1 MYGTFANSKFLGGG
15 ANRRPILY
23 DVLSERDGPFLN
35 VSLQMQHSPPCVVPS
50 YADTR
55 WDMRKQLAGPMIFGV
70 FCRVPFA
77 WGTILWYNT
86 K

>member
-1 MYGTFANSKFLGGG
+1 MYGAFANSKFLGGG

-50 YADTR
+50 YADIR
-55 WDMRKQLAGPMIFGV
+55 RDMREQPAGPVIFGA

-77 WGTILWYNT
+77 YGTILCYNT
-86 K
+86 